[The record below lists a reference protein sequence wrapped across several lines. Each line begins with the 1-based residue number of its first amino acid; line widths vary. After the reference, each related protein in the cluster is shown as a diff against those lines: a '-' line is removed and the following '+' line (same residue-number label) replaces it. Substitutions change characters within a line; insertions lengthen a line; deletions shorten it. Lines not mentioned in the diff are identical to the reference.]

1 MGTGE
6 FCAACGRT
14 GLELVD
20 GICAECTMDRTV
32 LVRAPQRVNIVLC
45 PTCGARQVGSHW
57 ERAGTSPLLT
67 GVDLT
72 PALELHPEVGVRT
85 VRWEETG
92 SSALLHQYIGRVSL
106 RFRGIEREVAVPL
119 TAKVDHRTCPE
130 CSRKSGHYYTAQL
143 QLRGT
148 LDGPR
153 EKTAALRARLDAQW
167 DNLMTEARA
176 DWREAISW
184 REALPEGWDYYLVNT
199 MAARSLARLA
209 QRRLGAEMKESATLY
224 GRKDGQDL
232 YRVTICVRVPPPR
245 RPTGPARP

>member
-1 MGTGE
+1 MGTKE

-14 GLELVD
+14 EIPLVD

-32 LVRAPQRVNIVLC
+32 LVRAPQRFNVVLC

-57 ERAGTSPLLT
+57 ERSGASPLPT
-67 GVDLT
+67 DEDLH
-72 PALELHPEVGVRT
+72 PALEPHAEVGIRT
-85 VRWEETG
+85 VHWEETG

-119 TAKVDHRTCPE
+119 TVKVDHRTCPE

-143 QLRGT
+143 QLRGS

-153 EKTAALRARLDAQW
+153 EKAGALRARLDAQW
-167 DNLMTEARA
+167 GELMHEARA
-176 DWREAISW
+176 DWRKAISW
-184 REALPEGWDYYLVNT
+184 REALPEGWDYFLVNT

-209 QRRLGAEMKESATLY
+209 QRRFAGEMKESATLY

-232 YRVTICVRVPPPR
+232 YRVTICVRIPPPR
-245 RPTGPARP
+245 RDARPADT